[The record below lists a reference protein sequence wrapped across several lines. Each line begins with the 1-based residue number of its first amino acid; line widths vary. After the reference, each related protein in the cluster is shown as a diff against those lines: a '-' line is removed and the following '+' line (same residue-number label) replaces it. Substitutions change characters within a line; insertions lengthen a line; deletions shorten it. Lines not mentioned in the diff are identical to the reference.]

1 MQAERVLLKTD
12 EQGRLI
18 DLPKLPP
25 NTRLEAIFLL
35 LEEPM
40 TLHSKRMP
48 PSNLKGS
55 VTTSSG
61 PFDPI
66 LSDAEWDASLDRTAR
81 QVAGDP
87 EAFA

>member
-12 EQGRLI
+12 DHGHLI

-40 TLHSKRMP
+40 RPQSKRIP
-48 PSNLKGS
+48 PPNLKGA

-61 PFDPI
+61 PFEPV